1 MYHISKSTVKGW
13 IENLRIT
20 RSQVD
25 AMIAELEKAIG
36 TPEPYQPMEPT
47 DLEISCYLEM
57 QAMEEN
63 KQSPKTE

>member
-25 AMIAELEKAIG
+25 AMIAELEKVIG
-36 TPEPYQPMEPT
+36 NYEPYKPMEPT

-57 QAMEEN
+57 QAAKEN
-63 KQSPKTE
+63 KQLPQTE